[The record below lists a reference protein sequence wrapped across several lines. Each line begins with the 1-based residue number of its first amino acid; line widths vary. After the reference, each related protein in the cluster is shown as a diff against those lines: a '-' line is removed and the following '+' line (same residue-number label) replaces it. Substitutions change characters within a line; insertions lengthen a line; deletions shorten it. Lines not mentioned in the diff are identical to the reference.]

1 MKQLLEALQEVHAHD
16 IVHMDIK
23 PENIIYDANNGIL
36 KVIDFGLAY
45 HPKMD
50 A

>member
-1 MKQLLEALQEVHAHD
+1 MEALQEVHAHE

-23 PENIIYDANNGIL
+23 PENTIIYDANNGIL
-36 KVIDFGLAY
+36 KVIDFGLGY